1 MTSSPLADH
10 LRISGTF
17 NFRDLGGLPVQGGG
31 TVRPGV
37 LMRSAQLSRLDDT
50 GHTTLRE
57 LGVGAVH
64 DLRGHREI
72 ERAGADRL
80 PPEIE
85 LRITPFDDGTTTAPP
100 HEAGAGRQDAPGAA
114 LAYMMDVYRN
124 FPARPEA
131 HTAIRTLAEAIV
143 ADRGAVLVH
152 CAAGKDRTGWTVAT
166 LLRAVG
172 VPETE
177 IFADYLLSN
186 HAVAELRTSLKDEF
200 GADLPQ
206 AVLEVREEY
215 LRAGLDAG
223 TELHGDFDSYLRAA
237 GITADLRE
245 RLRERLVA

>member
-17 NFRDLGGLPVQGGG
+17 NFRDLGGLRLHDGGV
-31 TVRPGV
+31 TRPGV
-37 LMRSAQLSRLDDT
+37 LLRSAQLSRLDDA
-50 GHTTLRE
+50 GHETLRE

-72 ERAGADRL
+72 EHAGADRL
-80 PPEIE
+80 PPHIR
-85 LRITPFDDGTTTAPP
+85 LSVTPFDDGSVAAPP
-100 HEAGAGRQDAPGAA
+100 HEAGADRQDAPGAA

-131 HTAIRTLAEAIV
+131 HAAIVALAEAIV

-172 VPETE
+172 VLESE

-186 HAVAELRTSLKDEF
+186 AAIAELRSSLFDEL

-215 LRAGLDAG
+215 LRAGLAAT
-223 TELHGDFDSYLRAA
+223 TELHGDFDTYLTAAGLTPDLRA
-237 GITADLRE
+237 
-245 RLRERLVA
+245 RLRERLVG

>member
-1 MTSSPLADH
+1 M
-10 LRISGTF
+10 RISG
-17 NFRDLGGLPVQGGG
+17 GG
-31 TVRPGV
+31 TTKHGV
-37 LMRSAQLSRLDDT
+37 LLRSAQLSRLDDA
-50 GHTTLRE
+50 GHTALRE

-80 PPEIE
+80 PAEIRS
-85 LRITPFDDGTTTAPP
+85 RITPFDDGSVTAPP
-100 HEAGAGRQDAPGAA
+100 HEAGANRQNAPGAA

-131 HTAIRTLAEAIV
+131 HAAITALAEAIV

-152 CAAGKDRTGWTVAT
+152 CAAGKDRTGWTIAT

-172 VPETE
+172 VGESE
-177 IFADYLLSN
+177 ILGDYMLSN
-186 HAVAELRTSLKDEF
+186 QAVAELRTSLKDEL

-215 LRAGLDAG
+215 LRAGLESG
-223 TELHGDFDSYLRAA
+223 IELHGDFESYL
-237 GITADLRE
+237 TAVGLTPDLRD
-245 RLRERLVA
+245 RLRERLLA